1 MIPSMTLIEVAFEL
15 GTAFKESNITAVLCG
30 GSAAT
35 FYAPEA
41 YQSRDLDFVL
51 SMWTNEATVLEIIKG
66 FGFSQVGRTFA
77 SNQTPFTLDFPKGP
91 LSVGEDPITS
101 WNTVKKGTQELQ
113 VIRPED
119 SVKDRLAAYFYWNDY
134 PGLSQAVAVAS
145 TTIIDTKEIEN
156 WARREG
162 ELEKFGDFIR
172 RLNS

>member
-1 MIPSMTLIEVAFEL
+1 MTLIEVAFEL
-15 GTAFKESNITAVLCG
+15 GTTFKKSNITAVLCG

-51 SMWTNEATVLEIIKG
+51 SMWTDETTVLEIIKG

-91 LSVGEDPITS
+91 LSVGEEPILS
-101 WNTVKKGTQELQ
+101 WNTVHRETQELQ

-134 PGLSQAVAVAS
+134 PGLSQAIAVAS
-145 TTIIDTKEIEN
+145 SAGIDIKEVED
-156 WARREG
+156 WAKREG
-162 ELEKFGDFIR
+162 ELEKFGDFVR
-172 RLNS
+172 RLESR